1 MAILKSKGTVR
12 TNDKWIKTRVDKVI
26 LGHLM
31 SAGFVV
37 DVSALGQLFIG
48 LSIRRCAEIAYR
60 RDGILFRK
68 NRATRSTTLGSP
80 YCLRRRFYSFHG
92 FFEHRAQAPVGLHR
106 RIACYRLVA
115 VARGGEFKGVGK
127 ALHNV
132 PRGVCSGFSVLVVL
146 TLTSARRLQV
156 PNCTL
161 RNVAVWSKAN
171 TARMG
176 SALTIKQLIH
186 LAA

>member
-1 MAILKSKGTVR
+1 MVSYSEKTVQPE
-12 TNDKWIKTRVDKVI
+12 
-26 LGHLM
+26 
-31 SAGFVV
+31 A
-37 DVSALGQLFIG
+37 
-48 LSIRRCAEIAYR
+48 RRLEVHTVFGDAS
-60 RDGILFRK
+60 L
-68 NRATRSTTLGSP
+68 RSMV
-80 YCLRRRFYSFHG
+80 